1 MYLTIYRTPA
11 MQQITF
17 DWLLENPFVTKLY
30 NMEDTKKITV
40 PIKEDYGKKLFDKRN
55 LPTVLN
61 NINSNY
67 NLPYDTV
74 SSCYRTCKIP
84 KKSNPKKLR
93 TLDIPNDQL
102 KMIQSYYKDFI
113 ENILQVQPHDAAYA
127 YVKKRGIVQA
137 NEKHQKNESKWFLQ
151 IDLKDFFPSI
161 NEEFLR
167 KMLLQVYPFKFIPK
181 EHFENIIN
189 YALLN
194 NSIPQGSP
202 LSPTI
207 TNILMV
213 PIDHMIKETLQNY
226 NKKHF
231 VYTRYADDIKISCKY
246 DFDPK
251 EIVQVI
257 LDIFKL
263 FNAPLMI
270 NHEKTRYGSIAG
282 KNYYLGVILN
292 KDNKISPGWRNNKK
306 FRAMLFDFIH
316 NGDSWSRTEVQRMLG
331 IISYYKSIEPTY
343 VAETLRKYNQKFK
356 VDILTKAKNHL
367 R

>member
-1 MYLTIYRTPA
+1 MYLTFYTTPKEKP
-11 MQQITF
+11 IDF
-17 DWLLENPFVTKLY
+17 NWILENPFATELFNTPEAKKVTVEITEEYASELY
-30 NMEDTKKITV
+30 E
-40 PIKEDYGKKLFDKRN
+40 KRN
-55 LPTVLN
+55 LHLKTAVNPYFILDYKD
-61 NINSNY
+61 IPNS
-67 NLPYDTV
+67 
-74 SSCYRTCKIP
+74 YRHCKIP
-84 KKSNPKKLR
+84 KKSNPNKLR
-93 TLDIPNDQL
+93 DLDIPDDYL
-102 KMIQSYYKDFI
+102 KNIQSYYKNFI
-113 ENILQVQPHDAAYA
+113 ENTLQVLPHNAAYA

-137 NEKHQKNESKWFLQ
+137 NEQHQKNESKWFLQ

-161 NEEFLR
+161 NEDFLR
-167 KMLLQVYPFKFIPK
+167 KMLLQVFPFKFLPSH
-181 EHFENIIN
+181 HFENIIN

-213 PIDHMIKETLQNY
+213 PIDYAIKEKLHNY

-257 LDIFKL
+257 LDIFKS

-292 KDNKISPGWRNNKK
+292 KDNKISPGWRNNQK
-306 FRAMLFDFIH
+306 FRATLFNFAQ
-316 NGDSWSRTEVQRMLG
+316 NGDKWSKTDIQKMLG
-331 IISYYKSIEPTY
+331 IISYYKAIEPEFIRKTI
-343 VAETLRKYNQKFK
+343 EKYNAKFGM
-356 VDILTKAKNHL
+356 DILTKAKQLL